1 MDREFIES
9 KMIVSI
15 GYDPNYAILEIEF
28 KSNNQVWQYYDFPE
42 HLWYEFDSS
51 DSKGKYFLREI
62 KGNYSETRVG

>member
-9 KMIVSI
+9 TMILGI
-15 GYDPNYAILEIEF
+15 GYDPNNAILEIEF

-42 HLWYEFDSS
+42 HLWYEFKNT